1 MSKNELKDKETK
13 AASDPAEA
21 LARRQVFSL
30 GVLGLIAATLQAC
43 NEITFIDTSKK
54 SLSRPKKSG
63 NATGSPAGPSGASN
77 EETASSP
84 PTKEPTGPVIP
95 PDTECPAISTTKV
108 NVAAIPIL
116 PDSKSPILK
125 FYGNVGSI
133 SMVAIKLVD
142 PATVQIVITAD
153 DGRVIALH
161 SVSDADKARDGTF
174 RPIVIDG
181 LYLKGMEKIK
191 IISSLGVDNFV
202 STHGIE
208 FFRTYKG
215 LPVLDL
221 SLQVV
226 PNEFPGYQA
235 IARFSEIS
243 GFNKSATYGYP
254 NANASDPLRP
264 LYTAQDGATWTSL
277 STFKGEVVDVMG
289 QTIASLDL
297 LEHQTF
303 CSYVL
308 GTDQNYYRTML
319 RIG

>member
-1 MSKNELKDKETK
+1 NANGAPVGKSEEEI
-13 AASDPAEA
+13 AS
-21 LARRQVFSL
+21 V
-30 GVLGLIAATLQAC
+30 
-43 NEITFIDTSKK
+43 
-54 SLSRPKKSG
+54 
-63 NATGSPAGPSGASN
+63 
-77 EETASSP
+77 P
-84 PTKEPTGPVIP
+84 PTSEPVKPVIP
-95 PDTECPAISTTKV
+95 PETECPAISTTKV
-108 NVAAIPIL
+108 NVAVIPVL
-116 PDSKSPILK
+116 PDHKSPILK
-125 FYGNVGSI
+125 FYGNLNSVT
-133 SMVAIKLVD
+133 MVAIKLVD

-161 SVSDADKARDGTF
+161 SVSDADRAKDGAF

-181 LYLKGMEKIK
+181 LYLTGMERIK
-191 IISSLGVDNFV
+191 IISSLGPENFV
-202 STHGIE
+202 STHAIE

-215 LPVLDL
+215 IPVLDL

-243 GFNKSATYGYP
+243 GFNKSATYAYP
-254 NANASDPLRP
+254 NTNPGDALRP
-264 LYTAQDGATWTSL
+264 LFTAQDGARWSPL
-277 STFKGEVVDVMG
+277 GTFKGDVVDVMG

-308 GTDQNYYRTML
+308 GADQNYYRTML